1 MNRKGI
7 PKEIK
12 ETKDRE
18 ENSTE
23 IFWEQTKGKFVLV
36 SYVVHTKSKGVKNI
50 LLLSTQPPLLGVT
63 KDDGKK
69 KPAIIKFYDFTK
81 GGTDIMDQ
89 RMDSYTT
96 SSKSKKWTKKT
107 FSWMLDVAR
116 VNAQTILALV
126 KGQNP
131 RKADSFKFSW

>member
-69 KPAIIKFYDFTK
+69 SL
-81 GGTDIMDQ
+81 Q
-89 RMDSYTT
+89 
-96 SSKSKKWTKKT
+96 
-107 FSWMLDVAR
+107 
-116 VNAQTILALV
+116 
-126 KGQNP
+126 
-131 RKADSFKFSW
+131 